1 MVADMHVAGSRACA
15 PGTHGVRTSPYPLR
29 CNKDVPI
36 VFRTRPRHLCA
47 RRRRARRSLTP

>member
-1 MVADMHVAGSRACA
+1 MVADMHVAGSRACT